1 MTASAILASPGPVR
15 RSTFWIVLAEVIVVF
30 SLMLVYIWGIREF
43 SVPIT
48 VAILGLALA
57 SNAVRGEGCRHVGFS
72 SNNFVR
78 GVRSLGPAVIG
89 IAVLLLAGGAIEH
102 TFRDVTLRT
111 AVAGFLLYCVWGLF
125 QQYLLNGFFLNR
137 MVEMAGG
144 IASHRLLLPL
154 ALVFSVIHAP
164 NWFLMA
170 VTLPAGYL
178 SGFVYLRYRNLFVL
192 ALSHA
197 VLGGLLYLVIP
208 DSISHSLYVG
218 PNYLTFAHHG
228 TN

>member
-1 MTASAILASPGPVR
+1 MTISP
-15 RSTFWIVLAEVIVVF
+15 RSTFLIILAEVVAVF
-30 SLMLVYIWGIREF
+30 ALMLVYIWGIRQF
-43 SVPIT
+43 CIPIT

-57 SNAVRGEGCRHVGFS
+57 SNAVRGEGCRHIGFS
-72 SNNFVR
+72 WKNFAT
-78 GVRSLGPAVIG
+78 GFRSLGPAVGG
-89 IAVLLLAGGAIEH
+89 IAVLLLAGGAVEH
-102 TFRDVTLRT
+102 TFRNVPLRT
-111 AVAGFLLYCVWGLF
+111 AVIGFLLYCVWGLF

-144 IASHRLLLPL
+144 IASHWLLLPL

-178 SGFVYLRYRNLFVL
+178 SGLVYLRYRNLFVL

-197 VLGGLLYLVIP
+197 LLGCLLYLVIP
-208 DSISHSLYVG
+208 DWISHSLYVG
-218 PNYLTFAHHG
+218 PNYVTFAQHG

>member
-1 MTASAILASPGPVR
+1 MTTWR
-15 RSTFWIVLAEVIVVF
+15 TTTFWIILAEVVAVF
-30 SLMLVYIWGIREF
+30 ALMLFYIWGIRQF
-43 SVPIT
+43 CIPLT

-72 SNNFVR
+72 WTNFATS
-78 GVRSLGPAVIG
+78 VRSLGPAVAG
-89 IAVLLLAGGAIEH
+89 IAVLLLAGGAVEH

-111 AVAGFLLYCVWGLF
+111 AVIGFLLYCVWGLF
-125 QQYLLNGFFLNR
+125 QQYLLNGFLLNR

-144 IASHRLLLPL
+144 IASHWLLLPL
-154 ALVFSVIHAP
+154 AVVFSLIHAP

-178 SGFVYLRYRNLFVL
+178 SGLVYLRYRNLFVL

-197 VLGGLLYLVIP
+197 LIGCLLYLVIP
-208 DSISHSLYVG
+208 DWISHSLYVG
-218 PNYLTFAHHG
+218 PNYIAFAHHG